1 MDLAIVFGITALLL
15 VLLLIT
21 RSRGT
26 AAGKSCGAALES
38 QDLPRPPSRAILD
51 RCLSLE
57 DIRFVTT
64 IRSPE
69 LLQLLLSERR
79 RLALRWL
86 KQTRTEAGRL
96 FRSHLRAARNAQNL
110 RPATECRLLFD
121 FTSLVLIYQLLAI
134 LVRFYGPI
142 RTAGF
147 LRLAHSL
154 SHVLANLGGHIADTI
169 AATRTAERSAVA
181 VR

>member
-1 MDLAIVFGITALLL
+1 MDLVIVFGIIAVLLAF
-15 VLLLIT
+15 LLIT
-21 RSRGT
+21 RSRCT
-26 AAGKSCGAALES
+26 ATGRSSGAAVES
-38 QDLPRPPSRAILD
+38 QNPRPPSRAILD

-57 DIRFVTT
+57 DIRFVTN

-96 FRSHLRAARNAQNL
+96 FRSHLRAARHAHNL
-110 RPATECRLLFD
+110 RPATEFRLLFD
-121 FTSLVLIYQLLAI
+121 FMSLVLIYQLLAI

-147 LRLAHSL
+147 IRLAHSL
-154 SHVLANLGGHIADTI
+154 SHVLANLGGQIADTV
-169 AATRTAERSAVA
+169 AATRLAERSAVA
-181 VR
+181 IR